1 MTKDDSKS
9 ISLGA
14 RELTEQELTLIQGG
28 GFLGDLWDD
37 VKSGANA
44 VVNTIIH
51 PVDTIRAIPNSLPVR
66 LIKQL
71 YHRSLYPP
79 PY

>member
-14 RELTEQELTLIQGG
+14 RELTERELTLIRGG
-28 GFLGDLWDD
+28 GLLGDLWDD
-37 VKSGANA
+37 VKSGVNA

-51 PVDTIRAIPNSLPVR
+51 PVDTILAIPNSLPVR